1 VNILSGQ
8 LSQGYGNSKITK
20 ENMTPELQLFL
31 QVVLE
36 AFTLIALIVGLL
48 GLIVPVF
55 PGLVIMWLG
64 TLVYAIIQ
72 SAAGN
77 MTGWKWFLFAIITLL
92 MIAGSVV
99 DNIIIARKMRD
110 KYIPWSS
117 ILWAF
122 AAGVVASLFFTPLV
136 GLIAAPAGLFLAESS
151 RLKNREAAIDSTKAY
166 MIGWGWAFGARFLI
180 GLVMIGFWMIWAWV
194 L

>member
-1 VNILSGQ
+1 
-8 LSQGYGNSKITK
+8 
-20 ENMTPELQLFL
+20 MTPELQLFL

-36 AFTLIALIVGLL
+36 AFTLFVLLVGLL

-55 PGLVIMWLG
+55 PGLTVMWLG
-64 TLVYAIIQ
+64 TLVYALIQ
-72 SAAGN
+72 NAAGK
-77 MTGWKWFLFAIITLL
+77 MTGWHWLLFGLITVL
-92 MIAGSVV
+92 MMIGNIA

-110 KYIPWSS
+110 TYIPWSS

-122 AAGVVASLFFTPLV
+122 ASGIVASLFFTPLI

-151 RLKNREAAIDSTKAY
+151 RLKNRDAAIDSTKAY

-180 GLVMIGFWMIWAWV
+180 GLMMTAFWMIWAWV
-194 L
+194 I

>member
-1 VNILSGQ
+1 
-8 LSQGYGNSKITK
+8 
-20 ENMTPELQLFL
+20 MTPEFKLFL

-36 AFTLIALIVGLL
+36 TLTLFALIVGLL

-64 TLVYAIIQ
+64 TLVYAILQ
-72 SAAGN
+72 NAAGN
-77 MTGWKWFLFAIITLL
+77 MTGWKWIIFGVITLL
-92 MIAGSVV
+92 MITGSIA
-99 DNIIIARKMRD
+99 DNLIIAQKMRD

-117 ILWAF
+117 ILFAF
-122 AAGVVASLFFTPLV
+122 GGSLIASLFFTPLV
-136 GLIAAPAGLFLAESS
+136 GLVAAPVGLFLAENR
-151 RLKNREAAIDSTKAY
+151 RLKDRDAAVESTKAY

-180 GLVMIGFWMIWAWV
+180 GLMMIGSWMVWAWI